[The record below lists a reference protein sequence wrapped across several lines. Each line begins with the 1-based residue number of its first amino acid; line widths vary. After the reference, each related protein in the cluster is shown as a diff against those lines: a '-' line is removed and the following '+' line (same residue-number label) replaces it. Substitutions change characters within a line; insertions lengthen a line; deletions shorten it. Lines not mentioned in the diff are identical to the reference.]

1 MVGKVRERAMQI
13 SEKVRDQGSQN
24 TSLETPLEPFKGS
37 GMDGS
42 PQRMSLRG
50 KVRWGNWSNM
60 CTEFFFPRKVTF
72 REAKKWIIAGGKYIM
87 KTEIAQ

>member
-42 PQRMSLRG
+42 PRRMSLRG
-50 KVRWGNWSNM
+50 KVR
-60 CTEFFFPRKVTF
+60 
-72 REAKKWIIAGGKYIM
+72 
-87 KTEIAQ
+87 